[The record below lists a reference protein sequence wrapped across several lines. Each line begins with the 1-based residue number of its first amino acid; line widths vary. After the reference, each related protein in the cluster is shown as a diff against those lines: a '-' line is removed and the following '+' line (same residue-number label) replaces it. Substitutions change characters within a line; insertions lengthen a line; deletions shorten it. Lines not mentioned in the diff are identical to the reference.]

1 MRFAQQRPAVVSVR
15 QRRRRFEGFTL
26 LELMIVVTIIAVS
39 AALAA
44 PAITQAMS
52 IARADRANHD
62 VVRLVRQA
70 RSEAMAYGRAYLVH
84 LDTTGNGRVELWR
97 GASSA
102 CRLENWTTTM
112 GAGPCASP
120 STPGGNCVDYVDS
133 LLYTVGGDGVTLSMP
148 GTRYDI
154 CFSPNGD
161 ALVRAPGTTG
171 AFIDP
176 PQGSV
181 EIDTTRFD
189 SVGGT
194 PDPQRG
200 CLIPTAGA
208 PRVLR

>member
-1 MRFAQQRPAVVSVR
+1 MPLAQWGDAVVSVR
-15 QRRRRFEGFTL
+15 QRRSRSEGFTL

-62 VVRLVRQA
+62 VVRLVRQG
-70 RSEAMAYGRAYLVH
+70 RSEAMAYGRAYLLHV
-84 LDTTGNGRVELWR
+84 DRTGNGRVELWR

-102 CRLENWTTTM
+102 CRLENWGTTM

-120 STPGGNCVDYVDS
+120 ATPGGNCVDYVDS
-133 LLYTVGGDGVTLSMP
+133 LLYVVGGDGVTFSMP
-148 GTRYDI
+148 GTLYDV
-154 CFSPNGD
+154 CFQPNGD
-161 ALVRAPGTTG
+161 ALVRTPGATG
-171 AFIDP
+171 PFMDP
-176 PQGSV
+176 PLGSI

-200 CLIPTAGA
+200 CLIPSAGA